1 MTRCMCGCYIR
12 CSRVIIADDRWHIY
26 LLSLNSNEEE
36 TVNAHAWEEKNETN
50 RKREWFWPSSVFA
63 CAFCRSYFTFH
74 RKRKRC
80 YMFCFF
86 CSVWF
91 ESIKMTT
98 TIVNIILFNWF
109 QANICCF
116 SVRIFLFIKCVC
128 CHFIILVTTSQ
139 TCLMFHW
146 IRM

>member
-1 MTRCMCGCYIR
+1 MTRYMCGCYIR
-12 CSRVIIADDRWHIY
+12 YSRVIIADDRWHIY

-36 TVNAHAWEEKNETN
+36 TVNAHAWEKKMKQIENEN
-50 RKREWFWPSSVFA
+50 DFDPVLCLRAPFLDLILRFIENESDVMYFVSSV
-63 CAFCRSYFTFH
+63 
-74 RKRKRC
+74 
-80 YMFCFF
+80 
-86 CSVWF
+86 VWF
-91 ESIKMTT
+91 ELIKMTT
-98 TIVNIILFNWF
+98 TIVIIILFNWF